1 MNYDILYKNK
11 TAMEMIAVCGIIDYV
26 KNKKILILGFGRE
39 GKSTYNY
46 LRKHLPEKLLTIG
59 DKNKPEIDDAN
70 VNVIFGE
77 DYLSCLGD
85 FDIVFKSPGIAFL
98 EDDMYPETTEITCQT
113 DMFLRFCKP
122 VVVGIT
128 GSKGKTTTS
137 TLIYE
142 MLKAGGVST
151 CLIGNIGV
159 PVFEKADEGGDLV
172 AVIEMSSHQ
181 LEFTTASP
189 HVAVIVNIY
198 EEHLDHYKTGF
209 KGYVGAKLNIARHQS
224 EGDYLIHNP
233 EQNLEGIVDW
243 SEVIKGQG
251 VPVTFTAAAE
261 DDFVNELWKSTEHL
275 KGEHNR
281 QDIAYALAAARIF
294 GVSDDA
300 VRYAVAGFGGIEH
313 RMEYMGV
320 INGVSYYNDSIA
332 TIPTAVMGAVKAIGN
347 VDTHI
352 FGGLDRGID
361 YKDFIDFLNDN
372 GVNNLIGLPE
382 TGHMI
387 IEELKKRGC
396 NKTMIC
402 ARDMEDAVQQ
412 ADKLTEKGKSCLFS
426 PAAASYN
433 YYKNFEEKGKHFK
446 KLVLDLTK

>member
-1 MNYDILYKNK
+1 MKQIQ

-26 KNKKILILGFGRE
+26 KDKKILILGFGRE

-46 LRKHLPEKLLTIG
+46 LRKHLPEKELTIG
-59 DKNKPEIDDAN
+59 DRNKPEIDDNN
-70 VNVIFGE
+70 VKIICGE
-77 DYLSCLGD
+77 DYLRALGD

-98 EDDMYPETTEITCQT
+98 EDNMYPETTEITCQT
-113 DMFLRFCKP
+113 DMFLRFAKP
-122 VVVGIT
+122 IVVGIT

-142 MLKAGGVST
+142 MLKAGGVNT

-159 PVFEKADEGGDLV
+159 PVFEKADEADDLV

-209 KGYVGAKLNIARHQS
+209 EGYVGAKLNIARYQKK
-224 EGDYLIHNP
+224 DDFLIYNP
-233 EQNLEGIVDW
+233 EQNLEGVVDW
-243 SEVIKGQG
+243 SKVLKGQG
-251 VPVTFTAAAE
+251 VPVTFTGASE
-261 DDFVNELWKSTEHL
+261 DAFVNELWKSTEHL

-281 QDIAYALAAARIF
+281 QDIAYALAVARIF
-294 GVSDDA
+294 GVGDDA
-300 VRYAVAGFGGIEH
+300 VRHAVENFGGIEH
-313 RMEYMGV
+313 RMEYVGV

-361 YKDFIDFLNDN
+361 YSDFIDFLENN
-372 GVNNLIGLPE
+372 SVNNLIGLPE
-382 TGHMI
+382 TGHTI

-396 NKTMIC
+396 TKNMYC
-402 ARDMEDAVQQ
+402 AKDMEDAVKK
-412 ADKLTEKGKSCLFS
+412 ADGLTRKGMACLFS

-433 YYKNFEEKGKHFK
+433 YYKNFEEKGRHFK
-446 KLVLDLTK
+446 KLVFDLTK

>member
-1 MNYDILYKNK
+1 M
-11 TAMEMIAVCGIIDYV
+11 CGIIDYV
-26 KNKKILILGFGRE
+26 KDKKILILGFGRE

-46 LRKHLPEKLLTIG
+46 LRRHLPEKELTIG
-59 DKNKPEIDDAN
+59 DTQKVEIEDSN
-70 VNVIFGE
+70 VRLVYGE
-77 DYLSCLGD
+77 DYLKCLGD

-98 EDDMYPETTEITCQT
+98 EDDMYPRTTEITCQT
-113 DMFLRFCKP
+113 DMFLRFARP
-122 VVVGIT
+122 TVVGIT

-142 MLKAGGVST
+142 MLKAGGVNT

-159 PVFEKADEGGDLV
+159 PVFEKADEGDDLV

-209 KGYVGAKLNIARHQS
+209 EGYVGAKLNIALHQK
-224 EGDYLIHNP
+224 ENDYLIHNP
-233 EQNLEGIVDW
+233 EQDLEGVVDW
-243 SEVIKGQG
+243 SSVVKGKG
-251 VPVTFTAAAE
+251 VPVTFTGAAE
-261 DDFVNELWKSTEHL
+261 DAFVNELWTSTEHL

-281 QDIAYALAAARIF
+281 QDIAYALAVARIF

-300 VRYAVAGFGGIEH
+300 VRHAVANFGGIEH

-332 TIPTAVMGAVKAIGN
+332 TIPTAVMGAVKALGN

-361 YKDFIDFLNDN
+361 YADFIDFLENN
-372 GVNNLIGLPE
+372 EVRNLIGLPE
-382 TGHMI
+382 TGHTI

-396 NKTMIC
+396 SKNMIC
-402 ARDMEDAVQQ
+402 ASNMANAVEA
-412 ADKLTEKGKSCLFS
+412 ADKFTEEGKSCLFS

-446 KLVLDLTK
+446 KLVFDLTK

>member
-1 MNYDILYKNK
+1 MSR
-11 TAMEMIAVCGIIDYV
+11 IIEYI

-39 GKSTYNY
+39 GKSTYDY
-46 LRKHLPEKLLTIG
+46 IRKHLPEKSLTIA
-59 DKNKPEIDDAN
+59 DKNKPEINDGN
-70 VNVIFGE
+70 VNIIYGD
-77 DYLSCLGD
+77 DYLKCLGD

-113 DMFLRFCKP
+113 DMFLRFCDP
-122 VVVGIT
+122 TVVGIT

-142 MLKAGGVST
+142 MLKAGGVNT

-159 PVFEKADEGGDLV
+159 PVFEKADESKDLV

-181 LEFTTASP
+181 LEFTTCSP
-189 HVAVIVNIY
+189 HVAVLVNIY

-209 KGYVGAKLNIARHQS
+209 EGYVGAKLNIALHQKK
-224 EGDYLIHNP
+224 EDVFIYNP

-243 SEVIKGQG
+243 VKVIKGTPN
-251 VPVTFTAAAE
+251 PVTFTDAE
-261 DDFVNELWKSTEHL
+261 NDAFVNELWHSTEHL

-281 QDIAYALAAARIF
+281 QDIAYALAAARVF
-294 GVSDDA
+294 GVSDEA
-300 VRYAVAGFGGIEH
+300 AKLAIQNFGGIEH
-313 RMEYMGV
+313 RMEYVGV
-320 INGVSYYNDSIA
+320 INGVTYYNDSIA

-361 YKDFIDFLNDN
+361 YGDFISFLKSNN
-372 GVNNLIGLPE
+372 VNNLIGLPE

-387 IEELKKRGC
+387 IEELKKQGC
-396 NKTMIC
+396 TKNMIC
-402 ARDMEDAVQQ
+402 AKDMADAVKS
-412 ADKLTEKGKSCLFS
+412 ADMCTEKGKSCLFS

-433 YYKNFEEKGKHFK
+433 YYKNFEEKGKHYK
-446 KLVLDLTK
+446 SLVAELTK

>member
-1 MNYDILYKNK
+1 MSR
-11 TAMEMIAVCGIIDYV
+11 IIEYV
-26 KNKKILILGFGRE
+26 KDKKILILGFGRE

-46 LRKHLPEKLLTIG
+46 IRKHLPEKELFVG
-59 DKNKPEIDDAN
+59 DRNEPQIEDEN
-70 VNVIFGE
+70 VKVIFGE
-77 DYLSCLGD
+77 NYLDCLGD

-98 EDDMYPETTEITCQT
+98 EDDMYPDTTEITCQT
-113 DMFLRFCKP
+113 DMFLRFCDP

-142 MLKAGGVST
+142 MLKAGGVNT

-159 PVFEKADEGGDLV
+159 PVFEKADEGNDLV

-181 LEFTTASP
+181 LEFTKASP
-189 HVAVIVNIY
+189 HVAVLVNIY
-198 EEHLDHYKTGF
+198 QEHLDHYKTGF
-209 KGYVGAKLNIARHQS
+209 EGYVGAKLNIALHQKK
-224 EGDYLIHNP
+224 DDVLIYNP
-233 EQNLEGIVDW
+233 EQDLTGVVDW
-243 SEVIKGQG
+243 EKVIKGTPK
-251 VPVTFTAAAE
+251 PVTFTAAAE
-261 DDFVNELWKSTEHL
+261 DEFVNELWKSTEHL

-281 QDIAYALAAARIF
+281 QDIAYALAAARVF

-300 VRYAVAGFGGIEH
+300 ARLAISGFGGIEH
-313 RMEYMGV
+313 RMEYVGV
-320 INGVSYYNDSIA
+320 INDVTYYNDSIA

-361 YKDFIDFLNDN
+361 YTDFIAFLKDN
-372 GVNNLIGLPE
+372 NVKNLIGLPE
-382 TGHMI
+382 TGHI
-387 IEELKKRGC
+387 IIDELKKQGC
-396 NKTMIC
+396 TKNMIC
-402 ARDMEDAVQQ
+402 ARDMADAVEN
-412 ADKLTEKGKSCLFS
+412 ADKFTEKGKSCLFS

-446 KLVLDLTK
+446 KLVQQLTK

>member
-1 MNYDILYKNK
+1 MSR
-11 TAMEMIAVCGIIDYV
+11 IIEYV
-26 KNKKILILGFGRE
+26 KDKKILILGFGRE

-46 LRKHLPEKLLTIG
+46 IRKHLPEKELFVG
-59 DKNKPEIDDAN
+59 DKNEPQIEDEN
-70 VNVIFGE
+70 VKVIFGE
-77 DYLSCLGD
+77 NYLDCLGD

-113 DMFLRFCKP
+113 DMFLRFCDP

-137 TLIYE
+137 TLIYD
-142 MLKAGGVST
+142 MLKAGGVNT

-159 PVFEKADEGGDLV
+159 PVFEKADEGNDLV

-181 LEFTTASP
+181 LEFTKASP
-189 HVAVIVNIY
+189 HVAVLVNIY
-198 EEHLDHYKTGF
+198 QEHLDHYKTGY
-209 KGYVGAKLNIARHQS
+209 KGYVGAKLNIALHQKK
-224 EGDYLIHNP
+224 DDVLIYNP
-233 EQNLEGIVDW
+233 EQDLTGVVDW
-243 SEVIKGQG
+243 EKVIKGTPK
-251 VPVTFTAAAE
+251 PVTFTSAAE
-261 DDFVNELWKSTEHL
+261 DEFVNELWKSTEHL

-281 QDIAYALAAARIF
+281 QDIAYALAAARVF

-300 VRYAVAGFGGIEH
+300 ARLAISGFGGIEH
-313 RMEYMGV
+313 RMEYVGI
-320 INGVSYYNDSIA
+320 INEVTYYNDSIA

-361 YKDFIDFLNDN
+361 YTDFIAFLKDN
-372 GVNNLIGLPE
+372 NVKNLIGLPE
-382 TGHMI
+382 TGHI
-387 IEELKKRGC
+387 IIDELKKQGC
-396 NKTMIC
+396 TKNMIC
-402 ARDMEDAVQQ
+402 AKDMADAVEN
-412 ADKLTEKGKSCLFS
+412 ADKFTEKGKSCLFS

-446 KLVLDLTK
+446 KLVQQLTK

>member
-1 MNYDILYKNK
+1 MSR
-11 TAMEMIAVCGIIDYV
+11 IIEYV
-26 KNKKILILGFGRE
+26 KDKKILILGFGRE

-46 LRKHLPEKLLTIG
+46 IRKHLPEKELFVG
-59 DKNKPEIDDAN
+59 DKNEPQIEDEN
-70 VNVIFGE
+70 VKVIFGE
-77 DYLSCLGD
+77 NYLDCLGD

-113 DMFLRFCKP
+113 DMFLRFCDP

-142 MLKAGGVST
+142 MLKAGGVNT

-159 PVFEKADEGGDLV
+159 PVFEKADEGNDLV

-181 LEFTTASP
+181 LEFTKASP
-189 HVAVIVNIY
+189 HVAVLVNIY
-198 EEHLDHYKTGF
+198 QEHLDHYKTGYE
-209 KGYVGAKLNIARHQS
+209 GYVGAKLNIALHQKK
-224 EGDYLIHNP
+224 DDVLIYNP
-233 EQNLEGIVDW
+233 EQDLTGVVDW
-243 SEVIKGQG
+243 EKVIKGTPK
-251 VPVTFTAAAE
+251 PVTFTSAAE
-261 DDFVNELWKSTEHL
+261 DEFVNELWKSTEHL

-281 QDIAYALAAARIF
+281 QDIAYALAAARVF

-300 VRYAVAGFGGIEH
+300 ARLAISGFGGIEH
-313 RMEYMGV
+313 RMEYVGI
-320 INGVSYYNDSIA
+320 INEVTYYNDSIA

-361 YKDFIDFLNDN
+361 YTDFIAFLKDN
-372 GVNNLIGLPE
+372 NVKNLIGLPE
-382 TGHMI
+382 TGHI
-387 IEELKKRGC
+387 IIDELKKQGC
-396 NKTMIC
+396 TKNMIC
-402 ARDMEDAVQQ
+402 AKDMADAVEN
-412 ADKLTEKGKSCLFS
+412 ADKFTEKGKSCLFS

-446 KLVLDLTK
+446 KLVQQLTK

>member
-1 MNYDILYKNK
+1 
-11 TAMEMIAVCGIIDYV
+11 MEMITVCGIIDYV
-26 KNKKILILGFGRE
+26 KDKKILILGFGRE

-46 LRKHLPEKLLTIG
+46 LRKHLPEKMLTIG
-59 DKNKPEIDDAN
+59 DRNKPHIEDENIN
-70 VNVIFGE
+70 IIYGE
-77 DYLSCLGD
+77 NYLDCLGD

-113 DMFLRFCKP
+113 DMFLKFCEP
-122 VVVGIT
+122 TVVGIT

-142 MLKAGGVST
+142 MLKAGGVNT

-159 PVFEKADEGGDLV
+159 PVFEKADEGNDLV

-181 LEFTTASP
+181 LEFTTSSP

-209 KGYVGAKLNIARHQS
+209 EGYVGAKLNIALHQKK
-224 EGDYLIHNP
+224 DDFLIYNP
-233 EQNLEGIVDW
+233 EQNLEGVVDW
-243 SEVIKGQG
+243 SKVLKGQG
-251 VPVTFTAAAE
+251 VPVTFTGASE
-261 DDFVNELWKSTEHL
+261 DSFVNELWNSTEHL

-281 QDIAYALAAARIF
+281 QDIAYALAVARIF

-300 VRYAVAGFGGIEH
+300 VRHAVENFGGIEH

-332 TIPTAVMGAVKAIGN
+332 TIPTAVMGAVKALGN

-361 YKDFIDFLNDN
+361 YKDFIDFLEKN

-382 TGHMI
+382 TGHTI

-396 NKTMIC
+396 NKNMIC
-402 ARDMEDAVQQ
+402 ATDMEDAVKK
-412 ADKLTEKGKSCLFS
+412 ADEFTEKGKSCLFS

>member
-1 MNYDILYKNK
+1 MSR
-11 TAMEMIAVCGIIDYV
+11 IIEYV
-26 KNKKILILGFGRE
+26 KDKKILILGFGRE

-46 LRKHLPEKLLTIG
+46 IRKHLPEKELFVG
-59 DKNKPEIDDAN
+59 DRNEPQIEDEN
-70 VNVIFGE
+70 VKVIFGE
-77 DYLSCLGD
+77 NYLDCLGD

-113 DMFLRFCKP
+113 DMFLRFCDP

-142 MLKAGGVST
+142 MLKAGGVNT

-159 PVFEKADEGGDLV
+159 PVFEKADEGNDLV

-181 LEFTTASP
+181 LEFTKASP
-189 HVAVIVNIY
+189 HVAVLVNIY
-198 EEHLDHYKTGF
+198 QEHLDHYKTGYE
-209 KGYVGAKLNIARHQS
+209 GYVGAKLNIALHQKK
-224 EGDYLIHNP
+224 DDVLIYNP
-233 EQNLEGIVDW
+233 EQDLTGVVDW
-243 SEVIKGQG
+243 EKVVKGTPK
-251 VPVTFTAAAE
+251 PVTFTAAAE
-261 DDFVNELWKSTEHL
+261 DEFVNELWKSTEHL

-281 QDIAYALAAARIF
+281 QDIAYALAAARVF

-300 VRYAVAGFGGIEH
+300 ARLAISGFGGIEH
-313 RMEYMGV
+313 RMEYVGV
-320 INGVSYYNDSIA
+320 INDVTYYNDSIA

-361 YKDFIDFLNDN
+361 YTDFIAFLKDN
-372 GVNNLIGLPE
+372 NVKNLIGLPE
-382 TGHMI
+382 TGHI
-387 IEELKKRGC
+387 IIDELKKQGC
-396 NKTMIC
+396 TKNMIC
-402 ARDMEDAVQQ
+402 AKDMADAVDN
-412 ADKLTEKGKSCLFS
+412 ADKFTEKGKSCLFS

-446 KLVLDLTK
+446 KLVQQLTK

>member
-1 MNYDILYKNK
+1 M
-11 TAMEMIAVCGIIDYV
+11 CGIIDYV

-46 LRKHLPEKLLTIG
+46 LKKHLPEKALTIG
-59 DKNKPEIDDAN
+59 DRNKPEIDDEN
-70 VNVIFGE
+70 VSVIYGE
-77 DYLSCLGD
+77 DYLKALGD

-98 EDDMYPETTEITCQT
+98 EDNMYPETTEITCQT
-113 DMFLRFCKP
+113 DMFLRFCAP

-142 MLKAGGVST
+142 MLKAGGVNT

-159 PVFEKADEGGDLV
+159 PVFEKADEGDDLV

-189 HVAVIVNIY
+189 HVSVIVNIY

-209 KGYVGAKLNIARHQS
+209 EGYVGSKLNIALHQKR
-224 EGDYLIHNP
+224 DDFIIYNP
-233 EQNLEGIVDW
+233 EQKLEGVVDW
-243 SEVIKGQG
+243 NTVIKGQG
-251 VPVTFTAAAE
+251 VPVTFTSAAN
-261 DDFVNELWKSTEHL
+261 DDFVNELWNSTEHL

-281 QDIAYALAAARIF
+281 QDIAYALAVARIF

-300 VRYAVAGFGGIEH
+300 VRHAVSNFGGIEH
-313 RMEYMGV
+313 RMEYVGI

-361 YKDFIDFLNDN
+361 YKDFIGFLENN
-372 GVNNLIGLPE
+372 SVNNLIGLPE
-382 TGHMI
+382 TGHTI
-387 IEELKKRGC
+387 IEELKSRGC
-396 NKTMIC
+396 NKNMIC
-402 ARDMEDAVQQ
+402 AEDMADAVEK
-412 ADKLTEKGKSCLFS
+412 ADKFTEKGKSCLFS

>member
-1 MNYDILYKNK
+1 MSR
-11 TAMEMIAVCGIIDYV
+11 IIEYV
-26 KNKKILILGFGRE
+26 KDKKILILGFGRE

-46 LRKHLPEKLLTIG
+46 IRKHLPEKELFVG
-59 DKNKPEIDDAN
+59 DKNEPQIEDEN
-70 VNVIFGE
+70 VKVIFGE
-77 DYLSCLGD
+77 NYLDCLGD

-113 DMFLRFCKP
+113 DMFLRFCDP

-137 TLIYE
+137 TLIYD
-142 MLKAGGVST
+142 MLKAGGVNT

-159 PVFEKADEGGDLV
+159 PVFEKADEGNDLV

-181 LEFTTASP
+181 LEFTKASP
-189 HVAVIVNIY
+189 HVAVLVNIY
-198 EEHLDHYKTGF
+198 QEHLDHYKTGY
-209 KGYVGAKLNIARHQS
+209 KGYVGAKLNIALHQKK
-224 EGDYLIHNP
+224 DDVLIYNP
-233 EQNLEGIVDW
+233 EQDLTGVVDW
-243 SEVIKGQG
+243 EKVIKGTPK
-251 VPVTFTAAAE
+251 PVTFTAAAE
-261 DDFVNELWKSTEHL
+261 DEFINELWKSTEHL

-281 QDIAYALAAARIF
+281 QDIAYALAAARVF

-300 VRYAVAGFGGIEH
+300 ARLAISGFGGIEH
-313 RMEYMGV
+313 RMEYVGI
-320 INGVSYYNDSIA
+320 INEVTYYNDSIA

-361 YKDFIDFLNDN
+361 YTDFIAFLKDN
-372 GVNNLIGLPE
+372 NVKNLIGLPE
-382 TGHMI
+382 TGHI
-387 IEELKKRGC
+387 IIDELKKQGC
-396 NKTMIC
+396 TKNMIC
-402 ARDMEDAVQQ
+402 AKDMADAVEN
-412 ADKLTEKGKSCLFS
+412 ADKFTEKGKSCLFS

-446 KLVLDLTK
+446 KLVQQLTK

>member
-1 MNYDILYKNK
+1 MSR
-11 TAMEMIAVCGIIDYV
+11 IIEYV
-26 KNKKILILGFGRE
+26 KDKKILILGFGRE

-46 LRKHLPEKLLTIG
+46 IRKHLPEKELFVG
-59 DKNKPEIDDAN
+59 DRNEPQIEDEN
-70 VNVIFGE
+70 VKVIFGE
-77 DYLSCLGD
+77 NYLDCLGD

-113 DMFLRFCKP
+113 DMFLRFCDP

-142 MLKAGGVST
+142 MLKAGGVNT

-159 PVFEKADEGGDLV
+159 PVFEKADEGNDLV

-181 LEFTTASP
+181 LEFTKASP
-189 HVAVIVNIY
+189 HVAVLVNIY
-198 EEHLDHYKTGF
+198 QEHLDHYKTGYE
-209 KGYVGAKLNIARHQS
+209 GYVGAKLNIALHQKK
-224 EGDYLIHNP
+224 DDVLIYNP
-233 EQNLEGIVDW
+233 EQDLTGVVDW
-243 SEVIKGQG
+243 EKVIKGTPK
-251 VPVTFTAAAE
+251 PVTFTAAAE
-261 DDFVNELWKSTEHL
+261 DEFVNELWKSTEHL

-281 QDIAYALAAARIF
+281 QDIAYALAAARVF

-300 VRYAVAGFGGIEH
+300 ARLAISGFGGIEH
-313 RMEYMGV
+313 RMEYVGV
-320 INGVSYYNDSIA
+320 INDVTYYNDSIA

-361 YKDFIDFLNDN
+361 YTDFIAFLKDN
-372 GVNNLIGLPE
+372 NVKNLIGLPE
-382 TGHMI
+382 TGHI
-387 IEELKKRGC
+387 IIDELKKQGC
-396 NKTMIC
+396 TKNMIC
-402 ARDMEDAVQQ
+402 AKDMADAVDN

-446 KLVLDLTK
+446 KLVQQLTK

>member
-1 MNYDILYKNK
+1 MSR
-11 TAMEMIAVCGIIDYV
+11 IIEYV
-26 KNKKILILGFGRE
+26 KDKKIFILGFGRE

-46 LRKHLPEKLLTIG
+46 IRKHLPEKELFVG
-59 DKNKPEIDDAN
+59 DRNEPQIEDEN
-70 VNVIFGE
+70 VKVIFGE
-77 DYLSCLGD
+77 NYLDCLGD

-113 DMFLRFCKP
+113 DMFLRFCDP

-142 MLKAGGVST
+142 MLKAGGVNT

-159 PVFEKADEGGDLV
+159 PVFEKADEGNDLV

-181 LEFTTASP
+181 LEFTKASP
-189 HVAVIVNIY
+189 HVAVLVNIY
-198 EEHLDHYKTGF
+198 QEHLDHYKTGYE
-209 KGYVGAKLNIARHQS
+209 GYVGAKLNIALHQKK
-224 EGDYLIHNP
+224 DDVLIYNP
-233 EQNLEGIVDW
+233 EQDLTGVVDW
-243 SEVIKGQG
+243 EKVIKGTPK
-251 VPVTFTAAAE
+251 PVTFTAAAE
-261 DDFVNELWKSTEHL
+261 DEFVNELWKSTEHL

-281 QDIAYALAAARIF
+281 QDIAYALAAARVF

-300 VRYAVAGFGGIEH
+300 ARLAISGFGGIEH
-313 RMEYMGV
+313 RMEYVGV
-320 INGVSYYNDSIA
+320 INDVTYYNDSIA

-361 YKDFIDFLNDN
+361 YTDFIAFLKDN
-372 GVNNLIGLPE
+372 NVKNLIGLPE
-382 TGHMI
+382 TGHI
-387 IEELKKRGC
+387 IIDELKKQGC
-396 NKTMIC
+396 TKNMIC
-402 ARDMEDAVQQ
+402 AKDMADAVDN
-412 ADKLTEKGKSCLFS
+412 ADKFTEKGKSCLFS

-446 KLVLDLTK
+446 KLVQQLTK